1 MLFNCQ
7 KEELLEA
14 LNVVSKAI
22 STRSAMPILEGVYLS
37 AHEGGLTVVGNDN
50 ELGIECTISAHVYE
64 EGKIVLIAKTFID
77 MIRKLPND
85 LVQIKVDSQNFAV
98 ITCQNIEY
106 KILGLSSDEFPAV
119 PNVESNVGFTLES
132 ATLKNMIRRTIFA
145 IATNE
150 SRIVL
155 TGSLFEIAGDTIKI
169 VSVDGFRLALREE
182 KLKKPAPDAF
192 NFIVPG
198 KTLSELS
205 KILKDD
211 DSPVEV
217 VLSDHYVLLKTENAK
232 IVSRLIEG
240 TFLNYEKTIPP
251 VSKFDIEISIAEV
264 LESVERC
271 EPIIATDNAKSP
283 VRLILKDSTLTIKCV
298 TNMGQVSDSVMVA
311 PTDQE
316 IEIGFNHK
324 YLHDALKACEE
335 EKAKLEF
342 TSNLSPCL
350 IRPVEGNSFLQMV
363 LPVRLKND

>member
-14 LNVVSKAI
+14 LNIVSKAI
-22 STRSAMPILEGVYLS
+22 SARAAMPILEGVYLS
-37 AHEGGLTVVGNDN
+37 AHNGGLTVIGNDN

-77 MIRKLPND
+77 MIRRLPND

-106 KILGLSSDEFPAV
+106 KILGLSDEEFPAV
-119 PNVESNVGFTLES
+119 PSVDSSVKFSIES
-132 ATLKNMIRRTIFA
+132 ATLKNMIRRTLFA
-145 IATNE
+145 VATNE

-155 TGSLFEIAGDTIKI
+155 TGSLFEVSGDSLKI

-182 KLKKPAPDAF
+182 KLKEAVAEPF
-192 NFIVPG
+192 SFIVPG
-198 KTLSELS
+198 KTLSELG

-211 DSPVEV
+211 DSLVEV
-217 VLSDHYVLLKTENAK
+217 VLSEHYVMLVTENAK

-251 VSKFDIEISIAEV
+251 VSKFDVVVSIAEV

-298 TNMGQVSDSVMVA
+298 TNMGQVMDSVA
-311 PTDQE
+311 INPTDEE

-324 YLHDALKACEE
+324 YLHDALKACETDV
-335 EKAKLEF
+335 AKLEF

-350 IRPVEGNSFLQMV
+350 IRPAEGNAFLQMV
-363 LPVRLKND
+363 LPVRLKNE